1 MRVDVIF
8 VVAKQHLLEKEDVVS
23 FNQKTG
29 TGRFYDSKKF
39 ALLVLDENFLENIKK
54 FTFNDY
60 RTGQGVHLLPYQIHA
75 LQARMQLG

>member
-1 MRVDVIF
+1 MRVDVSF
-8 VVAKQHLLEKEDVVS
+8 VVTKQHLLEKEDVVS

-29 TGRFYDSKKF
+29 TGRFYDSKEF
-39 ALLVLDENFLENIKK
+39 ALLVLENIKK

>member
-8 VVAKQHLLEKEDVVS
+8 VVSRQYSPEKENIVY

>member
-8 VVAKQHLLEKEDVVS
+8 VVSRQYSPEKENIVY

-39 ALLVLDENFLENIKK
+39 ALLVLENIKK
-54 FTFNDY
+54 FTFNGY